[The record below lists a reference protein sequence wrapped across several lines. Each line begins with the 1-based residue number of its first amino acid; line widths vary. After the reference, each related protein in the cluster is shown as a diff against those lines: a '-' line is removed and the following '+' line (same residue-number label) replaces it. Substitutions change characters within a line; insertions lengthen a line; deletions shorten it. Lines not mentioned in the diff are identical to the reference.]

1 MDKLSLMAKNNVF
14 SSTMIN
20 NGLLECLKNTLE
32 NASNEGSTNDIL
44 KIISI

>member
-1 MDKLSLMAKNNVF
+1 MDILSLMAKNNVF
-14 SSTMIN
+14 SSTMM
-20 NGLLECLKNTLE
+20 NGLLECLKNIYE